1 MKYENIKTLLLI
13 CLLEAA
19 PLILINSLHYISHL
33 ITHATKENC
42 SENVPL
48 DPSWLPAGCAI
59 SSNYQR
65 FSHQGH
71 ENVLKIEDPII
82 KLTAV
87 DLTSHRFF
95 PVEYKHDSSEPN
107 FIFLWTYFPNLVQ
120 LYIDLM
126 TCRLCTYCF
135 NIIYSF

>member
-33 ITHATKENC
+33 ITHATKENWP
-42 SENVPL
+42 ENVPL

-59 SSNYQR
+59 SSNYER

-71 ENVLKIEDPII
+71 GNVLKIEDPII

-87 DLTSHRFF
+87 DLTSRQFLH
-95 PVEYKHDSSEPN
+95 VEYKHD
-107 FIFLWTYFPNLVQ
+107 
-120 LYIDLM
+120 
-126 TCRLCTYCF
+126 
-135 NIIYSF
+135 YSR